1 MPLKTES
8 VEEPALNLTP
18 MIDIVF
24 LLVIFFMVGAQFTE
38 EESSLDVKLPTA
50 PIVEPLTS
58 KPDALIVN
66 VKENGSI
73 EVGGR
78 DRTLEE
84 LEALLVEAR
93 EDYAEQA
100 VLVRGDR
107 EGRYQNVMD
116 VLTACNAANI
126 QHISL
131 ANERTD
137 DGANR

>member
-38 EESSLDVKLPTA
+38 EENRVDVKLPSA

-58 KPDALIVN
+58 KPDALVVN
-66 VKENGSI
+66 VRENGEI
-73 EVGGR
+73 VVDG
-78 DRTLEE
+78 DVRTVDE
-84 LEALLVEAR
+84 LENLLRTAR
-93 EDYAEQA
+93 KEYPEQA

-116 VLTACNAANI
+116 VLTACTRAEI

-131 ANERTD
+131 ANQASPRTD
-137 DGANR
+137 P